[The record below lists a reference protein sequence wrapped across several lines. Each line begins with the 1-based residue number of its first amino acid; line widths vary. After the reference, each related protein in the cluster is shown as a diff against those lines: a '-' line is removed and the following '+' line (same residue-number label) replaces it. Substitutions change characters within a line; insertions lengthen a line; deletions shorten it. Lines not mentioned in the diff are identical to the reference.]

1 MPAAPTQVPTLCSKG
16 ALQSAVLLLLT
27 QCARARGDAEHACTC
42 ANRTR
47 SAGTARA
54 AACSRS
60 GWQRGEWH
68 KQARR
73 SVRNTGQAAGQQG
86 QAASPR
92 RQAGREGDGR
102 SSAPQRPARA
112 RRVPGDGA
120 VRKMQR
126 PAHGRPLC
134 LCPCTSLGAGSDRG
148 GRRAGCSRR
157 ARPRRRSWRRW
168 RSRCAAR
175 SSCRR
180 ARAPPPL
187 RRPRLR
193 RRRPVGSPAELQRFA
208 RCCSP
213 RPPLTA
219 PPESA
224 GRRGGR
230 RGTLRPSAAGEG
242 SPPGTRARLRAARAA
257 RRRRPRSAR
266 WPGAAASRAA
276 RGRCGRRA
284 AAASGWT
291 RRGSAWRARATC
303 SSVGAAPGARAR
315 SAAAPGACVLWAR
328 PRSSLSS
335 GRRTCGAVRS
345 VAEARPA
352 AYSLLPELAVV
363 QHRAMVSAATSASCA
378 RGGWPRGLARPTRRW
393 RASAPRRSSARA
405 RPARPARPRARRRR
419 PSLQPGGR
427 ARPSCWR
434 RSRRARAA
442 LASGLEIRGG
452 WCCEHCGCSG
462 CVYASPRSCALLGA
476 SCP

>member
-1 MPAAPTQVPTLCSKG
+1 MMPAAPTQVPTLCSKG

-73 SVRNTGQAAGQQG
+73 SVRNTGQAAGRQG

-328 PRSSLSS
+328 ARLSLSR
-335 GRRTCGAVRS
+335 GPGTCAAVRS
-345 VAEARPA
+345 VAEAPLA
-352 AYSLLPELAVV
+352 ASITLFDPWSNAAHC
-363 QHRAMVSAATSASCA
+363 HRQ
-378 RGGWPRGLARPTRRW
+378 RR
-393 RASAPRRSSARA
+393 
-405 RPARPARPRARRRR
+405 
-419 PSLQPGGR
+419 
-427 ARPSCWR
+427 
-434 RSRRARAA
+434 
-442 LASGLEIRGG
+442 
-452 WCCEHCGCSG
+452 
-462 CVYASPRSCALLGA
+462 V
-476 SCP
+476 